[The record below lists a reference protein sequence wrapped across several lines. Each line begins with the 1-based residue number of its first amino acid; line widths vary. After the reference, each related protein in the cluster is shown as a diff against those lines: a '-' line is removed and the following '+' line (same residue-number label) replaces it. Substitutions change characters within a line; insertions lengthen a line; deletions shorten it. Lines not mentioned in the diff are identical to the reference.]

1 MSTDP
6 TFIALP
12 HLGTAAW
19 VLAQV
24 GQNLAAART
33 GVAALKAHPADAM
46 AALRDFDAVETAL
59 SNVASVGS
67 LFSEV
72 HPLEEVTQRR

>member
-1 MSTDP
+1 MCIRDR
-6 TFIALP
+6 
-12 HLGTAAW
+12 
-19 VLAQV
+19 AQV
-24 GQNLAAART
+24 EQGLAAART
-33 GVAALKAHPADAM
+33 GVAALKAHPPADAM

-72 HPLEEVTQRR
+72 HPLEEVRLSLIHI